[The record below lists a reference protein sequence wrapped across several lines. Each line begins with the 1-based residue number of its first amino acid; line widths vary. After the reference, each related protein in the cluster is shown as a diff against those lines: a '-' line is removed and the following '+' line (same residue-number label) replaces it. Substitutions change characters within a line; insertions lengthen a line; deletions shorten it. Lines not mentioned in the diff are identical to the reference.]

1 MTHRNPTT
9 VINNCIDVFLFNFLS
24 YCDVNIVLL
33 FSVFML
39 MFYLQRSCFIVIPKY
54 GIYVADL
61 CCTFVVV
68 VFCGLNGINGFDM
81 LGMIEFGFQN
91 YSLLFCIFCFV
102 II

>member
-1 MTHRNPTT
+1 MAHRNPTT

-39 MFYLQRSCFIVIPKY
+39 MF
-54 GIYVADL
+54 

-81 LGMIEFGFQN
+81 LGMI
-91 YSLLFCIFCFV
+91 
-102 II
+102 